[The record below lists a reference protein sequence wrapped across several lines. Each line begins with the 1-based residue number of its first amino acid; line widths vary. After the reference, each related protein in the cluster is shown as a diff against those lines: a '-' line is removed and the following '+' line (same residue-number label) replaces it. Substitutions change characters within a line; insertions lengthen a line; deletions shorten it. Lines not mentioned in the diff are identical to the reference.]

1 MDATRAALHSK
12 STTMTSATS
21 WTDAEPSSWTRPHA
35 GETAN
40 ALRCFGG
47 YRPVPAFPDDAGEP
61 GPDVRNFTNAA
72 FAYNFA
78 NPFRGTHFGHPK
90 LFSARVRLTFPNV
103 D

>member
-1 MDATRAALHSK
+1 MQVKPRTLFDVSVGIDLFRLFR
-12 STTMTSATS
+12 TMQVSL
-21 WTDAEPSSWTRPHA
+21 D
-35 GETAN
+35 
-40 ALRCFGG
+40 LQL
-47 YRPVPAFPDDAGEP
+47 
-61 GPDVRNFTNAA
+61 DVRNFTNAA